1 MDFRAKPAS
10 EYPIPELVDVLNRG
24 FEGYFVPI
32 AFNVTAF
39 LTMIRKD
46 GLDLTSSRVLLAD
59 EQPAGI
65 ALIARRGWTSRL
77 AAMGIASETRGKGA
91 GLWLME
97 HIIQE
102 ACDRGEKE
110 MLLEV
115 IEQNTPAVRLYEKC
129 GFEVIRRLVGLIRKD
144 ATEVQTDELAQI
156 DIREASRLIIQYGL
170 PDLPWQLSGESIAQI
185 NPPSRAYQKGQAYAV
200 ISNPDVQDVVVW
212 SLLVEPER
220 RGNDLG
226 VDMLKTLIANHPG
239 KTWHVPAILPE
250 EVANV
255 YEQAGFE
262 REELSQW
269 QMRRMLE
276 SV

>member
-10 EYPIPELVDVLNRG
+10 EYSIPELVDLLNRG

-39 LTMIRKD
+39 LHMIRKD

-59 EQPAGI
+59 EQSAGI

-77 AAMGIASETRGKGA
+77 AAMGIAAETRGKGA
-91 GLWLME
+91 GLWFME
-97 HIIQE
+97 HIIQD
-102 ACDRGEKE
+102 ACDRGEKQ

-115 IEQNTPAVRLYEKC
+115 IEQNTPAVHLYEKC

-144 ATEVQTDELAQI
+144 ATEMQTNELVQI
-156 DIREASRLIIQYGL
+156 DIREVSRLITQYGL

-185 NPPSRAYQKGQAYAV
+185 NPPSRAYQKGRAYAV
-200 ISNPDVQDVVVW
+200 ISNPEVQDVVVW
-212 SLLVEPER
+212 SLLVEPDR
-220 RGNDLG
+220 RGNGLG
-226 VDMLKTLIANHPG
+226 ADMLKALIANHPG
-239 KTWHVPAILPE
+239 KTWHVPAIVPE
-250 EVANV
+250 EVAKV
-255 YEQAGFE
+255 YEHAGFE

-269 QMRRMLE
+269 QMRRMLG
-276 SV
+276 

>member
-10 EYPIPELVDVLNRG
+10 EYPVPELVDVLNRG

-39 LTMIRKD
+39 LNMIRKD

-65 ALIARRGWTSRL
+65 ALMARRGWTSRL
-77 AAMGIASETRGKGA
+77 AAMGIATETRGKGA
-91 GLWLME
+91 GLWFME

-102 ACDRGEKE
+102 ACDRGEKV

-115 IEQNTPAVRLYEKC
+115 IEKNTPAVHLYEKC
-129 GFEVIRRLVGLIRKD
+129 GFEVIRRLVGLIRRE
-144 ATEVQTDELAQI
+144 ATESVAGELREL
-156 DIREASRLIIQYGL
+156 DIREAARIVTQSGI

-200 ISNPDVQDVVVW
+200 ISNPDAKDVVIW
-212 SLLVEPER
+212 SLLVEPAG
-220 RGNDLG
+220 RGNGFG

-250 EVANV
+250 EVAKV

-269 QMRRMLE
+269 QMRRLLE
-276 SV
+276 

>member
-1 MDFRAKPAS
+1 MDFETKPAS
-10 EYPIPELVDVLNRG
+10 DYPIPELVDILNRG

-39 LTMIRKD
+39 LNMIRKD
-46 GLDLTSSRVLLAD
+46 GLDLTSSRILLAD
-59 EQPAGI
+59 GQPAGI

-77 AAMGIASETRGKGA
+77 AAMGIATETRGKGA

-129 GFEVIRRLVGLIRKD
+129 GFEVIRRLVGLLRKD
-144 ATEVQTDELAQI
+144 ATESVIAELEEI
-156 DIREASRLIIQYGL
+156 DIREAARMVTQYGI

-185 NPPSRAYQKGQAYAV
+185 NPPSRAYKKSHSYAV
-200 ISNPDVQDVVVW
+200 LSNPDVKDVVIW
-212 SLLVEPER
+212 SLLVEPGG
-220 RGNDLG
+220 RGNQLG

-239 KTWHVPAILPE
+239 KTWHIPAILPE
-250 EVANV
+250 ELAKV
-255 YEQAGFE
+255 YEEAGFE

-269 QMRRMLE
+269 QMRRTLE
-276 SV
+276 